1 MNLTWDERYA
11 VGVRHLDDDHR
22 DLIALANTL
31 IGTVEQGADVEQARD
46 ALENLVELALAH
58 FEAEE
63 RVLSECDYPDLR
75 EHILA
80 HNLLLR
86 GILKF
91 RADLRYGRLSVDEA
105 AEFIAT
111 WVLDHIEAEDQQ
123 YTSHLHRT
131 GVH

>member
-75 EHILA
+75 EH
-80 HNLLLR
+80 
-86 GILKF
+86 
-91 RADLRYGRLSVDEA
+91 
-105 AEFIAT
+105 
-111 WVLDHIEAEDQQ
+111 
-123 YTSHLHRT
+123 
-131 GVH
+131 